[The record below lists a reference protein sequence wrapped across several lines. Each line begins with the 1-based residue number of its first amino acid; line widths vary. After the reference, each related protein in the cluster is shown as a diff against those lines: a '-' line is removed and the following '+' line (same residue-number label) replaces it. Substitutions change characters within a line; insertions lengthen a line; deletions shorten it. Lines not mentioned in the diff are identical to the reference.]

1 MRKYILFDSSAGD
14 DMEVLDSVSSSVM
27 INRSITTESTAI
39 YMEVQ

>member
-14 DMEVLDSVSSSVM
+14 DMEVLDSASSSVM

>member
-14 DMEVLDSVSSSVM
+14 DMEVLDSVSSSMM
-27 INRSITTESTAI
+27 ISRSITTESTAI